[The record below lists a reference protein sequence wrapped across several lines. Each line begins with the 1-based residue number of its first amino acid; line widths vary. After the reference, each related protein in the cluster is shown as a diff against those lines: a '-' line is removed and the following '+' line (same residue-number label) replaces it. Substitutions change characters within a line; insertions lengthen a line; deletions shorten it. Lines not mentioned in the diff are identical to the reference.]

1 MKADINTD
9 TKYSISANSILSTVW
24 QAYCLL
30 DKLLDRAVCID
41 IVRKLLEI
49 LLVTICPL
57 SCLPTPFANSV
68 FQSCN
73 ASAKSR
79 SSCLTHCL
87 SIDGLSGDGGRIVLI

>member
-9 TKYSISANSILSTVW
+9 TEYSTGANPVLSTAW

-30 DKLLDRAVCID
+30 NKLLDRAVCID

-57 SCLPTPFANSV
+57 SCLCQFRVPVLQKFVSHP
-68 FQSCN
+68 
-73 ASAKSR
+73 
-79 SSCLTHCL
+79 L
-87 SIDGLSGDGGRIVLI
+87 SLN